1 MKIKDLINFK
11 KGKATKSKYRHY
23 YENNT
28 QLDFEKKNGYYYENN
43 TQLDFEKKNGYY
55 YVPEVSNPK
64 R

>member
-43 TQLDFEKKNGYY
+43 TQLDFEKKNA
-55 YVPEVSNPK
+55 E
-64 R
+64 